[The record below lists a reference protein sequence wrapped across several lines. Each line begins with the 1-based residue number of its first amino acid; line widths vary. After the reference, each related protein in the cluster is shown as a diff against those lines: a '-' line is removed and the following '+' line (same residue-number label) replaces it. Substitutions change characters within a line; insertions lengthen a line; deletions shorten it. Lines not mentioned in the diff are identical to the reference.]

1 MDDLNAVRSLGFWN
15 LSPGLLRTFAWS
27 ADFNPYTV
35 QPTNAQTWI
44 RIHGLARE
52 YWRPQI
58 LFEIAG
64 AIGILLALDKATKK
78 RTFGHFARI
87 LIDVD
92 LNSNLRERILVEMNV
107 IDFYVDVEYE
117 NLPPFCHSCQII
129 GHFFKNCKYQIPL
142 KKFKSLVHKPKM
154 QTVDVPSAPEGGN
167 QSLTNEDPLVEVMIR
182 AKEAVFNVVGDVI
195 IPEVEISS
203 IPSGVVKP
211 VQVED
216 VRAKEPTTTPKVD
229 PQTPNLGLVGSR
241 SGIGDSGYRMYTDEE
256 ENATV
261 TKTNDLATQQKVDQP
276 SPIVGSWGAKDK
288 FGSRFQ
294 LVVVNALNMYLCSR
308 YMVRFTT
315 RAKTPQ
321 GGWRRP

>member
-1 MDDLNAVRSLGFWN
+1 M
-15 LSPGLLRTFAWS
+15 
-27 ADFNPYTV
+27 
-35 QPTNAQTWI
+35 
-44 RIHGLARE
+44 
-52 YWRPQI
+52 
-58 LFEIAG
+58 
-64 AIGILLALDKATKK
+64 
-78 RTFGHFARI
+78 
-87 LIDVD
+87 
-92 LNSNLRERILVEMNV
+92 
-107 IDFYVDVEYE
+107 
-117 NLPPFCHSCQII
+117 
-129 GHFFKNCKYQIPL
+129 
-142 KKFKSLVHKPKM
+142 
-154 QTVDVPSAPEGGN
+154 
-167 QSLTNEDPLVEVMIR
+167 
-182 AKEAVFNVVGDVI
+182 
-195 IPEVEISS
+195 
-203 IPSGVVKP
+203 
-211 VQVED
+211 QVED